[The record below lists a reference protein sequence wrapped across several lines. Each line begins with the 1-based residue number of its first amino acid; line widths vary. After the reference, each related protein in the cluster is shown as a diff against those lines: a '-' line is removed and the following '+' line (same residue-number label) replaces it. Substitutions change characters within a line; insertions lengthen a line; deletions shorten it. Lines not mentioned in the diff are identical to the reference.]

1 MTQLRNHAILV
12 ALAVAIVAIPNGGQA
27 SSVVSAVLSL
37 LFAALIAY
45 IVGRLYR
52 DRRVEIYG
60 LGDLER
66 GILYAAIAGIVV
78 CFAASQEFATTGGAL
93 VEVALLAVC
102 VAGLVRVFQ
111 VWRSY

>member
-1 MTQLRNHAILV
+1 MTHLRNHGILV
-12 ALAVAIVAIPNGGQA
+12 VLAIAIVALPNGGQVSDVA
-27 SSVVSAVLSL
+27 SALLSL

-66 GILYAAIAGIVV
+66 GILYASIAGIVV

-93 VEVALLAVC
+93 IEVALLGIC